1 MKKIFIL
8 SVMAIIVILPLSG
21 AVNVTNSIKDDT
33 NSAVENVSNADF
45 THTVLIEFGAQTT
58 CGPCNTASDQL
69 YSIYNAG
76 DLDFYYVTLLVD
88 NNNSNVRDR
97 SLNELGVTSIP
108 VVFFDGKYKHILGS
122 QNDEQPYRNAIN
134 QSGERE
140 VPDIDVD
147 VDVLWK
153 GGGTLKITVV
163 VYDNEI
169 EEFKGHIRTYIVEK
183 ESRWNDQSGD
193 PLHYAVLDIPIDR
206 NLNYLAKSRLR
217 SIGDTYTFTKTW
229 YGALF
234 GFGDIT
240 KDNCMVIAAVF
251 DKDTDYAV
259 QTASA
264 VPVSSGL
271 SHHRFSS
278 PPYTIF
284 IRFLEQFP
292 TLSKLLYLIK

>member
-1 MKKIFIL
+1 M
-8 SVMAIIVILPLSG
+8 
-21 AVNVTNSIKDDT
+21 
-33 NSAVENVSNADF
+33 
-45 THTVLIEFGAQTT
+45 
-58 CGPCNTASDQL
+58 

-76 DLDFYYVTLLVD
+76 DLDFYYVTLVW
-88 NNNSNVRDR
+88 NKGNFNVRGR
-97 SLNELGVTSIP
+97 LNELGASYTP
-108 VVFFDGKYKHILGS
+108 DVFFDGKYKHILGS

-240 KDNCMVIAAVF
+240 KDNCMVIF
-251 DKDTDYAV
+251 
-259 QTASA
+259 
-264 VPVSSGL
+264 
-271 SHHRFSS
+271 
-278 PPYTIF
+278 
-284 IRFLEQFP
+284 FLC
-292 TLSKLLYLIK
+292 